1 MKLWHCYN
9 ARSLRPLWTLEELG
23 LDYDI
28 EILPFPPR
36 AFQRAFLDINP
47 LGTVP
52 YFEDGGCSMTESA
65 AICMYLIEK
74 YGGNDLGLAPDHP
87 DYAGY
92 LNWLFQ
98 SDATLTFPLALV
110 FRYSSLEPED
120 RRQPQVAT
128 DYAKWFLARLKRLNA
143 HLETRSFLCDG
154 RFTIADIA
162 VGYALHFGAI
172 IGFFDYYTP
181 QVQAYLKRLRER
193 DALRRALDVGKDLD
207 PFKGLKPDLAP
218 YLAS

>member
-1 MKLWHCYN
+1 MKLRHCYN

-28 EILPFPPR
+28 ETLPFPPR
-36 AFQRAFLDINP
+36 VFQRAYLETNP

-52 YFEDGGCSMTESA
+52 YFTDGSISMTEST
-65 AICMYLIEK
+65 AICVYLVEK
-74 YGGNDLGLAPDHP
+74 YGGNGLGISPDHP
-87 DYAGY
+87 DYADY

-98 SDATLTFPLALV
+98 SDATLTFPQALV
-110 FRYSSLEPED
+110 FRYSGLEPED
-120 RRQPQVAT
+120 RRQPQVVT

-143 HLETRSFLCDG
+143 HLETRSYLCDG

-162 VGYALHFGAI
+162 VGYALHFGEI

-181 QVQAYLKRLRER
+181 QVQAYLKRLQDR
-193 DALRRALDVGKDLD
+193 DAFKRALEVGKDLD
-207 PFKGLKPDLAP
+207 PFTDFTPDLAP
-218 YLAS
+218 YLTS

>member
-28 EILPFPPR
+28 ETLPFPPR
-36 AFQRAFLDINP
+36 VFQRAYLETNP

-52 YFEDGGCSMTESA
+52 YFTDGAISMTEST
-65 AICMYLIEK
+65 AICVYLIEK
-74 YGGNDLGLAPDHP
+74 YGGNGLGIAPDHP
-87 DYAGY
+87 DYADY

-98 SDATLTFPLALV
+98 SDATLTFPQALV

-143 HLETRSFLCDG
+143 HLETRSYLCDG

-162 VGYALHFGAI
+162 IGYALHFGEI

-181 QVQAYLKRLRER
+181 QVQTYLKRLQER
-193 DALRRALDVGKDLD
+193 DAFKRAQEVGKDLD
-207 PFKGLKPDLAP
+207 PFTDLKPNLTP
-218 YLAS
+218 YLAT